1 LVTARDS
8 ESEQSYGNGCLRSA
22 QWNAKDVW

>member
-8 ESEQSYGNGCLRSA
+8 ESEQSYGKGCLRSA